1 MNEVMALQLP
11 VLHITCYTYK
21 SKKDSK
27 VGGQEGDRGR
37 ESGYS
42 RDWKGRKNSKDQEMI
57 ESEGER

>member
-27 VGGQEGDRGR
+27 VGGQEGDRGER
-37 ESGYS
+37 EWVQQ
-42 RDWKGRKNSKDQEMI
+42 RL
-57 ESEGER
+57 EGKKKQ

>member
-27 VGGQEGDRGR
+27 VGGQEGDRGEGRVGTVETGR
-37 ESGYS
+37 EEKTVKIK
-42 RDWKGRKNSKDQEMI
+42 R
-57 ESEGER
+57 